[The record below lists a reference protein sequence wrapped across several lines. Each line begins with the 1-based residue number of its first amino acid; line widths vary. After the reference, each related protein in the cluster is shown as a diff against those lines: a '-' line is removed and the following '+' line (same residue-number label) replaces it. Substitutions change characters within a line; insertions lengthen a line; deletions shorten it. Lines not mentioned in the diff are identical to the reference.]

1 MAEEYDMSYAF
12 ITAGQTLLDLVD
24 VDISGRTFNQGKP
37 HPEIF
42 LTACRELGVTP
53 ETCFVVEDAVSGV
66 TAAKAGGMAAL
77 AIARTGE
84 ADRLH
89 DAGADL
95 VLTTLDEV
103 DRKSLRDGRLERVA
117 PVAAH
122 AP

>member
-1 MAEEYDMSYAF
+1 
-12 ITAGQTLLDLVD
+12 
-24 VDISGRTFNQGKP
+24 
-37 HPEIF
+37 
-42 LTACRELGVTP
+42 
-53 ETCFVVEDAVSGV
+53 
-66 TAAKAGGMAAL
+66 MAAL